1 MFGQNETRKT
11 TGAQKVVQNGPVKN
25 VVIQFSNIKR
35 LAQVRVRADNTYTVK
50 CDMGTGLAEIYQ
62 MIQRNGGMQNLS
74 VKEVVFKT
82 LDGKELGMRDSVQR
96 ANINMKSILLV
107 KK

>member
-1 MFGQNETRKT
+1 MFGQNEAHKT
-11 TGAQKVVQNGPVKN
+11 TGAQTVVQNGPVRH
-25 VVIQFSNIKR
+25 VIIQFSNIKHT
-35 LAQVRVRADNTYTVK
+35 AQVRVRADNTYTVK

-82 LDGKELGMRDSVQR
+82 QDGKELNMRDSVQR
-96 ANINMKSILLV
+96 ANVNMKSILLV

>member
-1 MFGQNETRKT
+1 MFGQNEVHKT
-11 TGAQKVVQNGPVKN
+11 IGTQKIVQNGAVKN
-25 VVIQFSNIKR
+25 VLIQFNNIKHM
-35 LAQVRVRADNTYTVK
+35 AQVRVRADNTYTVK

-82 LDGKELGMRDSVQR
+82 QDGKELSMRDSVQR
-96 ANINMKSILLV
+96 ANVNMKSILLV
-107 KK
+107 RK